1 MNKIYFILIVT
12 FCLVCSLIIIANGST
27 TTTSTTT
34 TTYWSTIDS
43 TSTVSTTTT
52 TSYSTIDTTSTNQT
66 TTPPSPINV
75 EMIDSFQNGLKHTV
89 PSLPGSQ
96 RALIF
101 IAFCESAGTATL
113 NSVTYGGRPMT
124 KIVQRSVG
132 TPSQNY
138 TVAFILNDANIAAAT
153 NDTFVVSW
161 SAAPTEVEY
170 THVFLKNVSQSGPTG
185 ATSSNVATGTPNT
198 ITAPG
203 LTSRSGDMV
212 IAAADCGTRSTY
224 TWNNYFTKR
233 VQYQLPTSTA
243 TAATK
248 KGAGISETASV
259 SFYGP
264 FNQQVLIGFVVRLSN

>member
-1 MNKIYFILIVT
+1 MNKIYFFLIVM
-12 FCLVCSLIIIANGST
+12 FCLICSLIIIANGST

-75 EMIDSFQNGLKHTV
+75 EIIDSFQNGLKHAV

-101 IAFCESAGTATL
+101 IAFCESTGSATL

-124 KIVQRSVG
+124 KIIQRGVG
-132 TPSQNY
+132 TSSQNY
-138 TVAFILNDANIAAAT
+138 TAAFILNDANIAAAT

-170 THVFLKNVSQSGPTG
+170 THVFLKNVSQSSSTG
-185 ATSSNVATGTPNT
+185 ATASNTATGAPNP

-203 LTSRSGDMV
+203 LSARSGDMV
-212 IAAADCGTRSTY
+212 IAAADCGTRGTY

-233 VQYQLPTSTA
+233 VQYQLATSTA
-243 TAATK
+243 SAATK

-259 SFYGP
+259 TFGGP
-264 FNQQVLIGFVVRLSN
+264 FDREVLIGFVVRLTN